1 MGNFSLIFQLF
12 AQKSTSHYSTVNR
25 LHEPIC
31 LFKLNPLV
39 SIYHQYSLFEEEN
52 SSPQAINWDSIYS
65 PLNLGQFI
73 HSRFFCMKHT
83 IIA

>member
-1 MGNFSLIFQLF
+1 MGNSSLILQLF
-12 AQKSTSHYSTVNR
+12 AQKSTGHYLTANR

-52 SSPQAINWDSIYS
+52 SSLQAINWDSIYS
-65 PLNLGQFI
+65 PLNLGQRI
-73 HSRFFCMKHT
+73 NLYIQGLSV
-83 IIA
+83 